1 MDEAVDCCSSCP
13 FKPSK
18 LVEGPSGGRASWL
31 GPHPSEQKTEEDDEK
46 RRFRSSSVLRRRRW
60 LHAEEV
66 AQRRSMVQVMI

>member
-1 MDEAVDCCSSCP
+1 MEEAVDCSSSCL

-18 LVEGPSGGRASWL
+18 LAKGSSGGRASWL
-31 GPHPSEQKTEEDDEK
+31 GLHPSEQKTEEDDEK

-66 AQRRSMVQVMI
+66 AQRPRRTR